1 MTLTPPPPPRLT
13 SSLDSLH
20 DPVDDE
26 VPALGSLDA
35 GLAEVEGVGPDV
47 EYSVEGDEDNQDN
60 DGGHDDLVGV
70 GVDHTCRVGQVRV
83 VEGCRA
89 VIMIL
94 HPERDKKTELCSVYR
109 AECLWSKADICYSL
123 FTTEL

>member
-35 GLAEVEGVGPDV
+35 GLAEVEGVGPDMD
-47 EYSVEGDEDNQDN
+47 EAVEGDEDQEHDQD
-60 DGGHDDLVGV
+60 GHNNLVN
-70 GVDHTCRVGQVRV
+70 
-83 VEGCRA
+83 
-89 VIMIL
+89 
-94 HPERDKKTELCSVYR
+94 
-109 AECLWSKADICYSL
+109 
-123 FTTEL
+123 